1 MAAIGLY
8 INSTEQG
15 FTVRGVNN
23 NFFPDNATLAY
34 PANSVILITDES
46 DMATF
51 RSASNYDVLFSALI
65 KDINI
70 NGERVTKDNI
80 IETFNEAANKPMSNP
95 DAFTSVEYDGTKS
108 LIFYNDKG
116 AEVANV
122 DVTPFIKDGMIEDVE
137 ISDGNLVI
145 HFNTDSDI
153 KDIYIPLTE
162 IFDPNQ
168 YYTKQEIDN
177 QVNDIWDTIDEKEE
191 VIANALTEVKQDI
204 DEKEEVIATSL
215 NALNEDVENLSNNKA
230 DASALTAHTTDTDAH
245 FTDGQKS
252 KYDNLEGQYYAD
264 DNWDIMPQSAFN
276 DFTNDYSTAM
286 GQFDQRITANANAIA
301 TKANA
306 SEVYT
311 KTESDAKYA
320 TQTVVNEEIAARIEA
335 IRDVNTALQSKAD
348 KSDTYTKTQVD
359 TALASKANSADL
371 ATVATSGSYNDLS
384 DKPTIPTVPTNI
396 SAFTNDAGYLTQH
409 QSLADYYTKTETDN
423 AIATAMEDIDL
434 SDYVDVTT
442 FNKKE
447 LATAKALTQLNDT
460 KADKTEIPD
469 VSTLATKT
477 ELNAKANSADLAT
490 VATSGSYN
498 DLSDKPVIPEGA
510 VVDAALSD
518 TSENPVQNK
527 VVKGALDAKQN
538 VLQYYSE
545 NKYDEEEGEEAT
557 ARIYVL
563 GQGDSSGNGAEVNV
577 QPYSIALSASSEGED
592 PMSTTL
598 VVTSDDVFINEER
611 VLTEPDLES
620 AKAYYVDF
628 AAMSVQGIT
637 DADWDGLVAAINA
650 HRPIYAGLGN
660 RYYTAECL
668 YQDGNNIIRMTASD
682 ELNHYFYLFT
692 KRGTND
698 YTMTYE
704 VRPYVTE
711 VEKHNWSA
719 KQDALVSGTNIKTI
733 NNQSIIGS
741 GNIDIQFTQTQA
753 DWNETDTTSSAFIKN
768 KPDLSGKVNGLGGIT
783 NIQNIVSREYEHRK
797 YIGTINSNTLYV
809 VKPTEW
815 EVVADD
821 GNGTFEFT
829 TGDSQ
834 QPTSQFLSE
843 ISSASLQT
851 LSESYRGSDGYEGYT
866 VTFADLVTGETY
878 TATPH
883 TDSGASV
890 IIFNATIDGETVTIA
905 MQINTSNYTLSGMTL
920 DSQSQRYLEIS
931 FQYNA

>member
-1 MAAIGLY
+1 MAAKGLF

-15 FTVRGVNN
+15 FTVRGVAN
-23 NFFPDNATLAY
+23 NFFPDNATLTY

-116 AEVANV
+116 DEVANV
-122 DVTPFIKDGMIEDVE
+122 DVTPFIKDGMVEDVE
-137 ISDGNLVI
+137 ISEGNLVI

-162 IFDPNQ
+162 IFDPEA

-191 VIANALTEVKQDI
+191 VIS
-204 DEKEEVIATSL
+204 TSL
-215 NALNEDVENLSNNKA
+215 NALNEEVGNLSNGKA

-252 KYDNLEGQYYAD
+252 KYDDFEGQYYNED
-264 DNWDIMPQSAFN
+264 HWDIMPQSAFE
-276 DFTNDYSTAM
+276 DFAGDFSTAM
-286 GQFDQRITANANAIA
+286 GQFDQRITANENAIP

-306 SEVYT
+306 SDVYS

-320 TQTVVNEEIAARIEA
+320 TQVVVNEEIAARIQGDSA
-335 IRDVNTALQSKAD
+335 INTALQAKAD
-348 KSDTYTKTQVD
+348 KSDTYTKSQVD

-384 DKPTIPTVPTNI
+384 DKPTIPTVPTNV

-460 KADKTEIPD
+460 KADKTELPD

-477 ELNAKANSADLAT
+477 ELNAKQD
-490 VATSGSYN
+490 
-498 DLSDKPVIPEGA
+498 
-510 VVDAALSD
+510 
-518 TSENPVQNK
+518 
-527 VVKGALDAKQN
+527 

-545 NKYDEEEGEEAT
+545 NTENKSANIHIEHTDELDGSTTGDLGVDGYGVVMSSTKTQQDVQEGSTKVDDVNISTNSGSAFIFYQRSVDDEPTKHSSLE
-557 ARIYVL
+557 V
-563 GQGDSSGNGAEVNV
+563 GDSIGLSVESDVDPM
-577 QPYSIALSASSEGED
+577 PYSHLNVRQSNISLEV
-592 PMSTTL
+592 MSDKDHITTFA
-598 VVTSDDVFINEER
+598 VNDTGVTINNER
-611 VLTEPDLES
+611 VLTESDGV
-620 AKAYYVDF
+620 YYINF
-628 AAMSVQGIT
+628 AAFSQQGIT
-637 DADWDGLVAAINA
+637 DADWDGMVAAINA

-668 YQDGNNIIRMTASD
+668 YQDGSNIIRMTASD
-682 ELNHYFYLFT
+682 ELNHYFYMFT

-719 KQDALVSGTNIKTI
+719 KQDALISGTNIKTI

-821 GNGTFEFT
+821 GNGTFDFT

-851 LSESYRGSDGYEGYT
+851 LSESYQGSDGYEGYT

-890 IIFNATIDGETVTIA
+890 IIFNATIDGETVTLA
-905 MQINTSNYTLSGMTL
+905 MQINTTNYTLSGMTL